1 MLAALFALLSSVA
14 GGAADFVGGTQ
25 TRRTNAFTMI
35 ASSQAVGALF
45 LILWMAAAQPGVDS
59 YAFVPWSA
67 LGGVTLLAGLAC
79 FYQALASGTMSVV
92 APIAAVGVAV
102 PVFWGLLSGERP
114 QIVQVLGIAGVALG
128 IVLASGPEL
137 RGGSGPRPIILAAAA
152 GACFGSNMAFVAEAA
167 KTEVL
172 GTMIVVK
179 LTIVVP
185 LLLVAFARRSIGG
198 LARASWRAVLLLG
211 ALDTT
216 AILFFALASRRG
228 YISVVSVLASLYPVV
243 TVLLAGLIH
252 RERLRSSQNAGVVIS
267 MTGILLIVAGSN

>member
-1 MLAALFALLSSVA
+1 MLGALFALLSSIA

-25 TRRTNAFTMI
+25 TRRTSAFTMI
-35 ASSQAVGALF
+35 VSSQTVGALF
-45 LILWMAAAQPGVDS
+45 LLLWMAAYRPGIES

-67 LGGVTLLAGLAC
+67 LGGVTLLIGLAC

-114 QIVQVLGIAGVALG
+114 QVVQVLGIAGVAIG

-137 RGGSGPRPIILAAAA
+137 RGGAGPVPIVLAAAA

-185 LLLVAFARRSIGG
+185 LAMVALIRRTSGG
-198 LARASWRAVLLLG
+198 LAQASWQAVLLLG
-211 ALDTT
+211 VLDTT
-216 AILFFALASRRG
+216 AILFFTLASRHG

-252 RERLRSSQNAGVVIS
+252 RERLRSSQNAGVLIS
-267 MTGILLIVAGSN
+267 MTGILLIVAGSS